1 MFNENIFITYALSRD
16 WISANHMSGL
26 HGSDTRYPI
35 FTRSQHS
42 LFFSLPF
49 KGGIHLI
56 KEDLEISLLKEYLP

>member
-1 MFNENIFITYALSRD
+1 MSFLEIQLASIHNI
-16 WISANHMSGL
+16 